1 MRSVV
6 AYDRGGPD
14 PQAPINAVPLEPI
27 VAPGG
32 QLLFT
37 LQSSDRSTIERLAR
51 DSLTART
58 IGVITSDDGGDSFGP
73 ARYAPTQLIT
83 ITGGGAGRYRANA
96 AFGNIRSAVDASS
109 SPYRNRVYFVAPDY
123 DRSIDRYVVRV
134 WYTADFGKTWGDV
147 VASDA
152 THGDVANPAIA
163 VNRDGV
169 VAVTWNDRRDDPDGK
184 CWQLYAAISID
195 GGEHFRP
202 AQRLSRQ
209 RTCTNDARNWET
221 FGTGFNSDQR
231 GQYLAHIQTGA
242 TVPARFPNGGDTQG
256 LIADGTGVFH
266 AAWISG
272 ETGVMQ
278 LWHTSFQ
285 VEPALILQLRS
296 RGVSATPNAAASE
309 PVPAGME
316 DVTHDVVF
324 KVTNTK
330 LDFAARTYSITL
342 EIENQSGRPLYGPL
356 RAVMLHFL
364 DPNNNGLGL
373 RNLAVANADSGGPGV
388 GATWAFEV
396 PGGVLA
402 PGARSD
408 PRMVRFTFDGGVPAV
423 PEGYL
428 TPGFRVYGR
437 TQLEKL
443 RR

>member
-1 MRSVV
+1 
-6 AYDRGGPD
+6 
-14 PQAPINAVPLEPI
+14 
-27 VAPGG
+27 
-32 QLLFT
+32 
-37 LQSSDRSTIERLAR
+37 
-51 DSLTART
+51 
-58 IGVITSDDGGDSFGP
+58 
-73 ARYAPTQLIT
+73 
-83 ITGGGAGRYRANA
+83 
-96 AFGNIRSAVDASS
+96 
-109 SPYRNRVYFVAPDY
+109 
-123 DRSIDRYVVRV
+123 
-134 WYTADFGKTWGDV
+134 V

-152 THGDVANPAIA
+152 THGDVANPAIS

-169 VAVTWNDRRDDPDGK
+169 VAVTWNDRRDDPEAK

-209 RTCTNDARNWET
+209 PTCTNRAENWET
-221 FGTGFNSDQR
+221 FGSAFNSDQS
-231 GQYLAHIQTGA
+231 GQYLALVQTGA

-256 LIADGTGVFH
+256 LAADGAGVFH

-285 VEPALILQLRS
+285 IEPALVLQLRS
-296 RGVSATPNAAASE
+296 RGVSATPNALASE

-330 LDFAARTYSITL
+330 LDFAACTYSITL
-342 EIENQSGRPLYGPL
+342 EIENQSGRPIYGPL

-364 DPNNNGLGL
+364 NPRDNGLGL

-388 GATWAFEV
+388 GATWTFEV

-402 PGARSD
+402 PGARSS
-408 PRMVRFTFDGGVPAV
+408 PRLLRFNFEGGIPAI

-428 TPGFRVYGR
+428 MPGFRVYGH